1 MQITPREQHR
11 PVDAALGLD
20 RAAARGRR
28 LGVVGTAERP
38 EAGPRREAS
47 PIRFRG
53 GGLARGPKGQARGPA
68 ARALLALLLL
78 PAPALAQVG
87 CEGAQTQAAM
97 TACAADALAVS
108 DAELNDAYAAAIELV
123 GVARPGEGLDAHLR
137 DAQRAWI
144 AFRDAACVAEAA
156 VHEGG
161 SMQPMVEV
169 QCLDRLTRA
178 RAQDLFAFSDSL
190 GLGARTP

>member
-11 PVDAALGLD
+11 PVSAALDPD
-20 RAAARGRR
+20 RAAAGGRR
-28 LGVVGTAERP
+28 PGVAGAERL

-47 PIRFRG
+47 PIPFRG
-53 GGLARGPKGQARGPA
+53 GGLAGGLEGQVRGPA

-78 PAPALAQVG
+78 PAPALAQAG

-108 DAELNDAYAAAIELV
+108 DAELNGAYAAAIELA
-123 GVARPGEGLDAHLR
+123 GIARPGKGLDARLR

-144 AFRDAACVAEAA
+144 AFRDAACAAEAA
-156 VHEGG
+156 VYEGG
-161 SMQPMVEV
+161 SMRPMVEAR
-169 QCLDRLTRA
+169 CLDRLTRA
-178 RAQDLFAFSDSL
+178 RAQDLFAFTDSL
-190 GLGARTP
+190 GLGTRTP